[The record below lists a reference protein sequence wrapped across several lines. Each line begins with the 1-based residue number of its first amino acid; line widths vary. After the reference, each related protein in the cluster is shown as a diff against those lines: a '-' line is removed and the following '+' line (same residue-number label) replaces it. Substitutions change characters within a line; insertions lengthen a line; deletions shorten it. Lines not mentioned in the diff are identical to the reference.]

1 MRNILRI
8 EGGLNMSYFTAK
20 KLKEA
25 RVNAGLSQDD
35 VAAVLKISRR
45 KVTAM
50 EADENPILVDDVIQL
65 SYLYKVDVREFLF
78 ESYIDQGEEQVLF
91 NRYASVFRLFDQLSD
106 KDKEDVVWVL
116 KQRIKGYI

>member
-1 MRNILRI
+1 
-8 EGGLNMSYFTAK
+8 MSYITAK

-65 SYLYKVDVREFLF
+65 SYLYKIDVREFLF

>member
-1 MRNILRI
+1 
-8 EGGLNMSYFTAK
+8 MSYFTAK
-20 KLKEA
+20 MLKEA
-25 RVNAGLSQDD
+25 RNNAGLSQED
-35 VAAVLKISRR
+35 VAAVLKISKR
-45 KVTAM
+45 KVAAM
-50 EADENPILVDDVIQL
+50 EKDENPILVDDLIQL
-65 SYLYKVDVREFLF
+65 SYLYKIDVREFLF